1 MSDSLQPGLFESL
14 EPIRP
19 IKGVKGESI
28 QAKFE
33 RFHRQNP
40 HVYRRLVEICLA
52 MKRRGLR
59 RWGAK
64 AAYEICRFQGILST
78 SGDAFKLPNS
88 YTSRY
93 ARKIMAE
100 VPELADF
107 FETRK
112 LRSQ

>member
-33 RFHRQNP
+33 RFHRENP

-64 AAYEICRFQGILST
+64 AAYEICRFQGVLST
-78 SGDAFKLPNS
+78 SGDQFKLPNS

-100 VPELADF
+100 VPELAGF